1 MSKKTKDGA
10 KTNGDVVITPEA
22 AATAVARIEAF
33 EAKEKGKVTRLPAM
47 ELAAALGYVLQAIP
61 KKGQLAYVFC
71 ATDGSLLTLRGGD
84 EFASFESTCAV
95 PSSWNVR
102 GSFKRADAVRFVE
115 WLKGHGPEA
124 NITSM
129 DADGGGPGPV
139 AVEIRELEQPPGE
152 YILPRMVGA
161 WKERPSP
168 TFRQPPLPGSYDCKR
183 MGQAVKR
190 AGLSASPRVA
200 DGGHLVY
207 ELRLGYSEESDGPAW
222 HRAII
227 APVGERVYDIEGSLV
242 PSLDASV
249 RGSGTVDL

>member
-22 AATAVARIEAF
+22 AATAVARIDAF
-33 EAKEKGKVTRLPAM
+33 EAKEKGKATRLPAM

-61 KKGQLAYVFC
+61 KKGPFAYVFC
-71 ATDGSLLTLRGGD
+71 GMKDTLLTLRGGD
-84 EFASFESTCAV
+84 EFASFESTCTV
-95 PSSWNVR
+95 PPSWVVR
-102 GSFKRADAVRFVE
+102 GPVKRADAVRFVE

-129 DADGGGPGPV
+129 DADGGGPGPL
-139 AVEIRELEQPPGE
+139 AVEIREREQPPGE
-152 YILPRMVGA
+152 YIVPRLVGA
-161 WKERPSP
+161 WKTRPSP
-168 TFRQPPLPGSYDCKR
+168 TFRQPPLPGVYDCKR

-190 AGLSASPRVA
+190 AGLAASVRVA

-207 ELRLGYSEESDGPAW
+207 ELRLGGAEPDGPAW

-227 APVGERVYDIEGSLV
+227 APVGERVYDIEGLLV

-249 RGSGTVDL
+249 NGSGTVDL